1 MLSNGVSS
9 INFFS
14 NNLKNK
20 KKNIFSQR
28 ERSDIRSRT
37 LQDDLSFGY
46 KNEEELIP
54 IFNIFFNDT
63 FRNTKDLYKNEYC
76 NYDFLGIN
84 GTRIELKTRRNR
96 YNDYPTTLIPVHKC
110 VNSNLVPN
118 IFIFNFSDGIYY
130 IEWNADKFNTYE
142 TKMILC
148 KRLGRNDYKLHYLI
162 PIEELTLLEK

>member
-20 KKNIFSQR
+20 KKAIPIR
-28 ERSDIRSRT
+28 ERSDVRSRT

-46 KNEEELIP
+46 KNEEELIQ

-63 FRNTKDLYKNEYC
+63 FRNTKDLYGNEYC

-96 YNDYPTTLIPVHKC
+96 YNDYHTIKNKT
-110 VNSNLVPN
+110 
-118 IFIFNFSDGIYY
+118 
-130 IEWNADKFNTYE
+130 
-142 TKMILC
+142 
-148 KRLGRNDYKLHYLI
+148 
-162 PIEELTLLEK
+162 